1 MATSQT
7 DDEDLS
13 NLWEE
18 SRTEQQLFETSFAEG
33 TQEAI
38 IGQCRQCHDDG
49 DTEGARRAQD
59 KSGWKCQPDP
69 KTVSVDDRR
78 IKCSK
83 MFLFPVSDVIFFLF
97 SL

>member
-1 MATSQT
+1 MATAQA

-13 NLWEE
+13 YLREE
-18 SRTEQQLFETSFAEG
+18 CRTEQQLVETSFAEG
-33 TQEAI
+33 PQEAI
-38 IGQCRQCHDDG
+38 IGQCRQCHDNG

-59 KSGWKCQPDP
+59 KSGWKCQPDT

-83 MFLFPVSDVIFFLF
+83 IFEVFMFL